1 MKKLTISRKAFDPV
15 KADSER
21 DIDLINQYALKE
33 LTPEDVFCFNVVLCD
48 NEIDRDIERITD
60 NSLVA
65 LAGMF
70 VGKVGIT
77 DHDWESDN
85 QIARIYRTEIVE
97 REEKNSLGEPLKQ
110 LVASVYMLA
119 KNGKVPYIE
128 AGIIKEVSVGF
139 ATKLVKCSIC
149 GEPLFFDLYTG
160 KAVCKNGHIKGD
172 SYEGKLCFGEID
184 DVVDAYEFSFVAV
197 PAQREAGV
205 IKNAVDLGTAFEMLK
220 TTSLDGYEKEISEL
234 IPVLQMNLKQ
244 QEERKARWEIS
255 ERNKKYL
262 EE

>member
-60 NSLVA
+60 KSLA
-65 LAGMF
+65 DLAEMF

-77 DHDWESDN
+77 DHDWEADN
-85 QIARIYRTEIVE
+85 QIARVYRTEVIE
-97 REEKNSLGEPLKQ
+97 REERNSVGEPLKQ

-139 ATKLVKCSIC
+139 SAKVTRCSVC
-149 GEPLFFDLYTG
+149 GEPLILIFTRVRQCVTTG
-160 KAVCKNGHIKGD
+160 I
-172 SYEGKLCFGEID
+172 
-184 DVVDAYEFSFVAV
+184 
-197 PAQREAGV
+197 
-205 IKNAVDLGTAFEMLK
+205 
-220 TTSLDGYEKEISEL
+220 
-234 IPVLQMNLKQ
+234 
-244 QEERKARWEIS
+244 
-255 ERNKKYL
+255 
-262 EE
+262 